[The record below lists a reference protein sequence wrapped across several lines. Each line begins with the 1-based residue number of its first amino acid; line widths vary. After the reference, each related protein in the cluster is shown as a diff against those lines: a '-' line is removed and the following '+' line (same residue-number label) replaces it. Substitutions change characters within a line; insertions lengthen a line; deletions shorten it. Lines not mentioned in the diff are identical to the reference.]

1 MSCDM
6 TQYNLSPVC
15 VAALS
20 VADAFAC
27 MCMCVCVGCVSV
39 RARVRMFACI
49 YVNAIECV

>member
-1 MSCDM
+1 VSCDM
-6 TQYNLSPVC
+6 TQHILCPVC

-20 VADAFAC
+20 VADAVVR